1 MQPYSDDYM
10 TFDELRG
17 RYVLTEKALVDND
30 TDMRKRLTRNRAT
43 NAAAII
49 DRVLR
54 RASDMIYNYIHQFNH
69 DNKRQDML
77 ISTLPPLRIIIQQAM
92 LEQVEYL
99 LMVGDLS
106 RSPDAAKR
114 AVAIDYN
121 ARETLDT
128 VVPELNVPITYAGGF

>member
-17 RYVLTEKALVDND
+17 RYVLTEKTLVDNG

-49 DRVLR
+49 GRVLR

-77 ISTLPPLRIIIQQAM
+77 ISTLPSLRIIIQQAM

-128 VVPELNVPITYAGGF
+128 VVPELNVPITYSGGF

>member
-17 RYVLTEKALVDND
+17 RYVLTEKTLVDNG

-49 DRVLR
+49 GRVLR

-77 ISTLPPLRIIIQQAM
+77 ISTLPSLRIIIQQAM

-128 VVPELNVPITYAGGF
+128 VVPELNAPITYSGGF